1 MVLCCKMLEFLN
13 GDAQMRDFVEPFRKR
28 YSPQHR
34 VENIYQ
40 QIGPLIETF
49 MHYSLFN
56 FNLTNCSS
64 KRITRN
70 LNNRQSWTSVYYFRD
85 TTPWLCFIVITINLL
100 KRWVC
105 GKGMQHSFPNSK
117 IIIQK
122 SVNVIQSTLGL
133 WTPCYCELEPKSR
146 LTSQITH

>member
-34 VENIYQ
+34 VENIFQ
-40 QIGPLIETF
+40 QSGPLIETF

-64 KRITRN
+64 TRITRN
-70 LNNRQSWTSVYYFRD
+70 LNNRPRGGYSEFQVT
-85 TTPWLCFIVITINLL
+85 
-100 KRWVC
+100 
-105 GKGMQHSFPNSK
+105 GM
-117 IIIQK
+117 IEWGQK
-122 SVNVIQSTLGL
+122 SIPKKIPRASNKTPKNP
-133 WTPCYCELEPKSR
+133 WTKNLPQKNPMPKFRALISR
-146 LTSQITH
+146 KD